1 MLQWCTSI
9 AFYISLLK
17 LNENHK
23 KMDVK
28 NLLVGG
34 AGVGGVEII
43 SQIEPPQDTSTG
55 EIIKVVLQIIVSI
68 ATLFG
73 MFKKNKNTNS

>member
-1 MLQWCTSI
+1 
-9 AFYISLLK
+9 
-17 LNENHK
+17 
-23 KMDVK
+23 MDAK

-43 SQIEPPQDTSTG
+43 SQIETPQDASTG

-73 MFKKNKNTNS
+73 MFKKNKNANS

>member
-1 MLQWCTSI
+1 MAI
-9 AFYISLLK
+9 
-17 LNENHK
+17 
-23 KMDVK
+23 K

-34 AGVGGVEII
+34 AGVGSLEVI
-43 SQIEPPQDTSTG
+43 SQIETPQDASTG

>member
-1 MLQWCTSI
+1 
-9 AFYISLLK
+9 
-17 LNENHK
+17 
-23 KMDVK
+23 MDIK
-28 NLLVGG
+28 NFLVGG
-34 AGVGGVEII
+34 AGVGGVEVI
-43 SQIEPPQDTSTG
+43 SQIETPQDTSTG